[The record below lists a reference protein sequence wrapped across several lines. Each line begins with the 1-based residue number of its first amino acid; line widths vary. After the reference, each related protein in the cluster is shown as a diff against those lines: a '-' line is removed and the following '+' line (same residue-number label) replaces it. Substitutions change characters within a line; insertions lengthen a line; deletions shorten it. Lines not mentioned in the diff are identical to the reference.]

1 LCSAKEGFLAE
12 CVRKIPERAERER
25 EERERE
31 RERKHIH
38 KIERQKNYCI
48 GREGE

>member
-1 LCSAKEGFLAE
+1 VLGKGRFSGGVCSEN
-12 CVRKIPERAERER
+12 R

-38 KIERQKNYCI
+38 KIEKQKNYCI
-48 GREGE
+48 GREGK